1 MYRTLNN
8 FKERYKHLEKKG
20 LRIIG
25 VKLIDPSKKT
35 HVIEISRPLIFD
47 SRSIPDRY
55 EGLRIK
61 RRIHGPLPEEFQI
74 DREAVDWHKREYVWA
89 PERFEKYV
97 TRCADEIRKAL
108 GDPDM
113 SKDDMLDALCFGSY
127 EKHKLKV
134 DNLIAEGKLPPYI
147 IEE

>member
-1 MYRTLNN
+1 MYRTLQN

-20 LRIIG
+20 LRIMG

-47 SRSIPDRY
+47 SRAIPDRY

-97 TRCADEIRKAL
+97 NRCSEEIRKEL
-108 GDPDM
+108 GNPEM
-113 SKDDMLDALCFGSY
+113 TIEDMLDALCFGSFQA
-127 EKHKLKV
+127 HKEKV
-134 DNLIAEGKLPPYI
+134 DGMIAEGKIPPYTSVD
-147 IEE
+147 

>member
-1 MYRTLNN
+1 MYQTLEH

-20 LRIIG
+20 LRILGI
-25 VKLIDPSKKT
+25 KLVDPEKKT

-47 SRSIPDRY
+47 SRIIPDRY

-74 DREAVDWHKREYVWA
+74 DRDSVDWHKREYVWA

-97 TRCADEIRKAL
+97 DRKGDYIRKQL
-108 GDPDM
+108 GDPELTREDL
-113 SKDDMLDALCFGSY
+113 LDCLCFGNF
-127 EKHKLKV
+127 KAHKEKV
-134 DNLIAEGKLPPYI
+134 DALIDEGKLPAFT
-147 IEE
+147 EN

>member
-1 MYRTLNN
+1 MYRTLQN

-25 VKLIDPSKKT
+25 VKLVDPIKKT

-61 RRIHGPLPEEFQI
+61 RRIHGDLPEEFQI

-97 TRCADEIRKAL
+97 DRCGDEIKKAL

-113 SKDDMLDALCFGSY
+113 TREDMLNALCFGDFQ
-127 EKHKLKV
+127 KHKKKV
-134 DNLIAEGKLPPYI
+134 NSLISQGKLPTYVLQD
-147 IEE
+147 

>member
-1 MYRTLNN
+1 MYRTLQH

-61 RRIHGPLPEEFQI
+61 RRIHGSLPEEFQI
-74 DREAVDWHKREYVWA
+74 DRESADWHKREYVWA

-97 TRCADEIRKAL
+97 DRCSAEIRKTL
-108 GDPDM
+108 GDPEM
-113 SKDDMLDALCFGSY
+113 SREDMLDALCFGSF
-127 EKHKLKV
+127 EAHKKKV
-134 DNLIAEGKLPPYI
+134 DDLIAEGKVPKYKPAS
-147 IEE
+147 

>member
-1 MYRTLNN
+1 MYQTLDN

-20 LRIIG
+20 LRILGI
-25 VKLIDPSKKT
+25 KLIDPEKKT

-74 DREAVDWHKREYVWA
+74 DRDAVDWHKKEYVWA

-97 TRCADEIRKAL
+97 DRQGEKIKKKL
-108 GDPDM
+108 GDPEM
-113 SKDDMLDALCFGSY
+113 SREDMLDALCFGNFK
-127 EKHKLKV
+127 EHKAKV
-134 DNLIAEGKLPPYI
+134 DQLIAEGKIPAYSG
-147 IEE
+147 

>member
-1 MYRTLNN
+1 MYQTLAN

-20 LRIIG
+20 LRILGI
-25 VKLIDPSKKT
+25 KLIDPEKKS

-74 DREAVDWHKREYVWA
+74 DRDAVDWHKKEYVWA

-97 TRCADEIRKAL
+97 DKHGEKIKKKL
-108 GDPDM
+108 GDLNM
-113 SKDDMLDALCFGSY
+113 TREDMLDALCFGNFQ
-127 EKHKLKV
+127 KHKKKV
-134 DNLIAEGKLPPYI
+134 LALIEEGKLPAYS
-147 IEE
+147 ES